1 MRPVPDYHP
10 EFGLLCPSPRRR
22 RGMRLAVLCAVT
34 AMAIGATMGLAV
46 ARWPGSGDGLAAA
59 SEPANSSLL
68 ARVSA
73 SGVVTPPGPTT
84 CKPEKVDSLP
94 DLLALFLAPD
104 CGSSHHVRHIARE
117 ANRVANVVIGR
128 TDAMPAPTPTAE
140 TRAAPVEAKAA
151 DADRTSNVATAAVE
165 PTKSP
170 KKPKLKVRD
179 PGRQNAML
187 NPYAGPSFGHE
198 SYDPYRNPYR
208 PSGVQS
214 GFDPSF
220 GRSW

>member
-1 MRPVPDYHP
+1 MRADYHP

-46 ARWPGSGDGLAAA
+46 ARWPASGDGLATA
-59 SEPANSSLL
+59 SEPENSSPL
-68 ARVSA
+68 ARVA
-73 SGVVTPPGPTT
+73 AGGGVTPREHKS
-84 CKPEKVDSLP
+84 CKPEKVDSIP
-94 DLLALFLAPD
+94 GLLALFLAPD
-104 CGSSHHVRHIARE
+104 CGPSNHVRHGARE
-117 ANRVANVVIGR
+117 TNRVANVIIGR
-128 TDAMPAPTPTAE
+128 TDAVPTPAVETAAE
-140 TRAAPVEAKAA
+140 PVEDKAV
-151 DADRTSNVATAAVE
+151 DAEKTSTATAAVE

-179 PGRQNAML
+179 PGRQNALL
-187 NPYAGPSFGHE
+187 NPYAGPRFGQE
-198 SYDPYRNPYR
+198 FNEPYRNPYR
-208 PSGVQS
+208 PTGQS

>member
-1 MRPVPDYHP
+1 MRAVPDYHP

-22 RGMRLAVLCAVT
+22 RGMRLAALCAVT

-46 ARWPGSGDGLAAA
+46 ARWPASSDGLAAA
-59 SEPANSSLL
+59 SEPATSPL

-73 SGVVTPPGPTT
+73 SGGAPPGHKS
-84 CKPEKVDSLP
+84 CKPEKVDAFK

-104 CGSSHHVRHIARE
+104 CGSGKHVRHGTRTD
-117 ANRVANVVIGR
+117 NRVANVIIGR
-128 TDAMPAPTPTAE
+128 TDAAPAPTAE
-140 TRAAPVEAKAA
+140 TAAEPVEAKAV
-151 DADRTSNVATAAVE
+151 DADKTSNVAAAVPE
-165 PTKSP
+165 TSKPP
-170 KKPKLKVRD
+170 KKPKLKARD

-187 NPYAGPSFGHE
+187 NPYAGPRFGHE

-208 PSGVQS
+208 ATGGQS